1 MTRTQGAAVLGLRGV
16 RKSFG
21 DHTVIDGIDLDVHRS
36 EVICIIGPSGSGKS
50 TLLRCMN
57 FLEEYDGGE
66 VVINGRLL
74 GYSQDAGGKRV
85 RDRDVVVDETRRGV
99 GMVFQHFNLWPHMT
113 ALENVTAALRLVK
126 QMPKAAADALGA
138 EMLAKVGLSDKA
150 GQYPARLSGG
160 QQQRVAI
167 ARALA
172 MQPSIM
178 LFDEPT
184 SALDPELVGEVLQV
198 MRGLAAEGMTMVVVT
213 HEMGFAAE
221 VADRVVFMDAGRIVE
236 QGPPS
241 SLFGAPSHPRL
252 RQFLE
257 TWRQRNAGFATLMSG
272 AADQHLRE
280 GNQINAR

>member
-1 MTRTQGAAVLGLRGV
+1 MTVTQATKPVVLSLRGV
-16 RKSFG
+16 CKRFG
-21 DHTVIDGIDLDVHRS
+21 DHTVIDGVDLDVHRS

-57 FLEEYDGGE
+57 FLEAYDGGD
-66 VVINGRLL
+66 VLINGRLL
-74 GYSQDAGGKRV
+74 GYSQDARGNRV
-85 RDRDVVVDETRRGV
+85 RDRDVTIDEVRHGV

-126 QMPKAAADALGA
+126 HVPRAEADALGNA
-138 EMLAKVGLSDKA
+138 MLVKVGLAGKA

-172 MQPSIM
+172 MQPSIL

-198 MRGLAAEGMTMVVVT
+198 MRDLAAEGMTMVVVT

-236 QGPPS
+236 QGTPAR
-241 SLFGAPSHPRL
+241 LFGAPSHPRL

-257 TWRQRNAGFATLMSG
+257 TWRSRNAGFTTLMERASG
-272 AADQHLRE
+272 TL
-280 GNQINAR
+280 